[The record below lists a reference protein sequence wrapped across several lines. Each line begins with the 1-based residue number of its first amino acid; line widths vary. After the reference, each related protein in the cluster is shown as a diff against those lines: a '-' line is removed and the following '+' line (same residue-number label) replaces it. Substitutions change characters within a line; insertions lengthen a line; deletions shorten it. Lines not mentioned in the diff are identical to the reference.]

1 MTYMDPTFTRAPTG
15 AEAEAIRTAAVAARR
30 AVGGETTLERAISGG
45 ALPAAL
51 GQIGVVTPG
60 AVRPE
65 YYEQAAAGAE
75 QAGLGLFG
83 LIGPAVGLLSKV
95 WPWLGGAMAGAG
107 IAGMF
112 GGEEGAPG
120 AAISPT
126 GGMPVPIGGPGLAE
140 PGKPYLIKEWHVS
153 YPKGRIQ
160 YYLVQR
166 MALSGAVQRYIMMY
180 KTWDKTWKWWRWRSP
195 SLAVIGKNMPSH
207 KMITRLRR
215 NLKKHGD
222 DAKTILKLT
231 NPVAYAKSMGYKKYS
246 KRR

>member
-1 MTYMDPTFTRAPTG
+1 MYFDPSFTGQPTA
-15 AEAEAIRTAAVAARR
+15 AEATVIRQQAVAARR
-30 AVGGETTLERAISGG
+30 AVGGVTTLERAITAGQVPR
-45 ALPAAL
+45 ALTQP
-51 GQIGVVTPG
+51 GVVTPG
-60 AVRPE
+60 AVGPE
-65 YYEQAAAGAE
+65 YMEQLGAGVQE
-75 QAGLGLFG
+75 AGLGLG
-83 LIGPAVGLLSKV
+83 ALIGGAIKLWPKIAPWVGGAVAGIG
-95 WPWLGGAMAGAG
+95 LGGL
-107 IAGMF
+107 F
-112 GGEEGAPG
+112 GGDEVPG
-120 AAISPT
+120 AELSPT

-140 PGKPYLIKEWHVS
+140 PGAPYLIKEWHVT

-166 MALSGAVQRYIMMY
+166 ASLSGAIQRYIMAY

-215 NLKKHGD
+215 NLQKHSA

-231 NPVAYAKSMGYKKYS
+231 QPLAYAKSVGYKKYG